1 MKSCEFLINY
11 TRETDSCNGGLS
23 RHHINQVMKINTARN
38 CVHWYHVSL
47 RRCAEKY
54 IEFHPKMLNLIIRK
68 ELESSKLGDVWQLE
82 FGLQKY
88 QWHERRK
95 EETKEI
101 RQPNAMCHHSLD
113 PKAGEEKTNT
123 SKNSSIE
130 ILGEI
135 WVWAICCV
143 ISLHQC
149 QISWL

>member
-1 MKSCEFLINY
+1 
-11 TRETDSCNGGLS
+11 
-23 RHHINQVMKINTARN
+23 
-38 CVHWYHVSL
+38 
-47 RRCAEKY
+47 
-54 IEFHPKMLNLIIRK
+54 MLNLIIRK

-135 WVWAICCV
+135 
-143 ISLHQC
+143 
-149 QISWL
+149 